1 MGRGREEGI
10 YAEVMVKLSEEMC
23 VNIYYWKLYQVFQ
36 FLGIMS
42 TYSSWVRK
50 SETMIWLHWCH
61 PVVYFT
67 KAAWNESDEGDTK
80 PNKIEWQFHL

>member
-42 TYSSWVRK
+42 TYSS
-50 SETMIWLHWCH
+50 
-61 PVVYFT
+61 
-67 KAAWNESDEGDTK
+67 
-80 PNKIEWQFHL
+80 